1 MFPDSLLHVD
11 DLLTGRLNSFRLA
24 TSEYFRIEGCVGS
37 RRMLMV
43 DFSPDGHWG
52 NLSKHR
58 RQPAAVFTCGTTRWS
73 MNMISQCI
81 FPAELI
87 GQIFYHTDPPD
98 IVRWRT
104 ESLLHT
110 ASSDLVYLRPSLAG
124 FKVVPRPHLRSL
136 ALENIVCRRALPSS
150 TWTISYSIQCI
161 T

>member
-1 MFPDSLLHVD
+1 MIDLMFPDSLLHVD

-58 RQPAAVFTCGTTRWS
+58 RQPAAVF
-73 MNMISQCI
+73 
-81 FPAELI
+81 PAELI

-124 FKVVPRPHLRSL
+124 FKVVPRPHLRPL